1 MSKHYKNKDKT
12 AKSEELTM
20 FSLKPLKKGLMLS
33 AAALSLLVAGAAAEA
48 NAETLQDAL
57 SMAYQSNPDLRAQ
70 RAALRATDEN
80 VAAANLAA
88 LPSVNGNVQY
98 DRSNRLIIETPLAD
112 PQKIFNRALQV
123 RIDQP
128 LFDGFQRIYNRKQ
141 AKALV
146 MAGRAQLLDI
156 EQQVLLNAVTAY
168 MDVLSNEAI
177 YGLNQNNVQVL
188 NRQKEAS
195 DARFQ
200 VGEITR
206 TDVAQSEA
214 SLAGAISQRILAQA
228 NLASSRA
235 TYRQVIGQSPGTL
248 EPAPDMPQL
257 PATLDEATAIAVDQN
272 PQIQFAIYQEEA
284 ARHAVSSSKGVLL
297 PSANGFLT
305 ATRFTGSQ
313 TFGDSLSSISAETKT
328 AGVQITIPF
337 FQGGREYSTI
347 RQNKQIKSQRRLE
360 ALSADYAVRAQTET
374 AWMQYQAS
382 VSSITSNQ
390 SQVDANS
397 IALEG
402 VRQEESV
409 GQRTILDVLNAEQAL
424 LNSRVNLVT
433 AERNEYVAGFMV
445 LQALGQLNA
454 ASLDLP
460 VELYDPEENYKHVRY
475 KFWGWGTKDYN

>member
-1 MSKHYKNKDKT
+1 
-12 AKSEELTM
+12 M
-20 FSLKPLKKGLMLS
+20 FSLKSLKRGVRLGVA
-33 AAALSLLVAGAAAEA
+33 AAALLVMGIAGQAG
-48 NAETLQDAL
+48 AETLQDAL
-57 SMAYQSNPDLRAQ
+57 SMAYQNNPDLRAQ
-70 RAALRATDEN
+70 RAALRATDET

-88 LPSVNGNVQY
+88 LPSVAGNVFY
-98 DRSNRLIIETPLAD
+98 DRSNRLIIETPQLD
-112 PQKIFNRALQV
+112 PQKIFNRTLRV

-128 LFDGFQRIYNRKQ
+128 LFNGFQRIYNRKQ
-141 AKALV
+141 ARALV
-146 MAGRAQLLDI
+146 MAGRAQLLLT
-156 EQQVLLNAVTAY
+156 EQTVLLNAVTSY

-214 SLAGAISQRILAQA
+214 SLARAISLRIASQA
-228 NLASSRA
+228 NLATSRA
-235 TYRQVIGQSPGTL
+235 TYRQVIGQFPGTL
-248 EPAPDMPQL
+248 EPAPGMPLL
-257 PATLDEATAIAVDQN
+257 PPTLEEAWAVALEQN
-272 PQIQFAIYQEEA
+272 PQIHFAMYQEEA
-284 ARHAVSSSKGVLL
+284 ARHAVSSSKGALL

-313 TFGDSLSSISAETKT
+313 TFGGGLLSIVAETKT
-328 AGVQITIPF
+328 AGVQITIPL

-347 RQNKQIKSQRRLE
+347 RQNKQIRSQRILE
-360 ALSADYAVRAQTET
+360 TLSADYAVRAQTESS
-374 AWMQYQAS
+374 WMQYQAS

-390 SQVDANS
+390 SAVDANA

-409 GQRTILDVLNAEQAL
+409 GERTILDVLNAEQAL
-424 LNSRVNLVT
+424 LNSRVSLVT
-433 AERNEYVAGFMV
+433 AQRNEYVAGFTV

-454 ASLDLP
+454 AALDLP
-460 VELYDPEENYKHVRY
+460 VELYDPEENYKNVRY